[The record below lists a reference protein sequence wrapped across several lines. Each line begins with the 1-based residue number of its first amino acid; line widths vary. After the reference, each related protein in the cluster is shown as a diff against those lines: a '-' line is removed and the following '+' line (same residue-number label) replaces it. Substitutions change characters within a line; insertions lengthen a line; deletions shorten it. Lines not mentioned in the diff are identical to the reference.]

1 MDYPSLRAKRPYLT
15 GTAVCRPARAVV
27 WHSWLA
33 EKPSVSHG
41 EPILLSSIHFKITI
55 SPIAASTVRLAAM
68 PAQDM

>member
-41 EPILLSSIHFKITI
+41 EPIGSSATLLF
-55 SPIAASTVRLAAM
+55 LW
-68 PAQDM
+68 